1 MEKTLVLIKPDAVK
15 RKLMGEIISVYE
27 KSTLHIKSMKIIK
40 ATNEIAKEHYEE
52 HKEKPF
58 FHELIDYITSGEMCA
73 LIIEGDNAVEEVRKL
88 NGATDPKEAD
98 PSSIR
103 GKYALSKSENCV
115 HASDSIE
122 SAEREI
128 KIWFPE
134 TIVAPFTLNH
144 VGTIAHATD
153 RLILRRFTNDDVEA
167 VYNNWTSDS
176 ELNKYM
182 KRQHHKS
189 IEETKFKINDWVN
202 RYEHKNFYQW
212 AITFKDKDEPIGVIG
227 LSVINES
234 DMCGNFNY
242 VISKKYSGMGLTS
255 EALKTVLKFAFETVG
270 FNRIESYHSVN
281 NPASGKVMI
290 KAGMTLEGLARQKYR
305 SNGGFEDSYMYSI
318 IKEDFK

>member
-1 MEKTLVLIKPDAVK
+1 MEKTLVLIKPDAMN

-27 KSTLHIKSMKIIK
+27 KSNLHIKAMKIIK
-40 ATNEIAKEHYEE
+40 ATNEIAEEHYEE

-58 FHELIDYITSGEMCA
+58 FHELIDYITSGEVCA
-73 LIIEGDNAVEEVRKL
+73 LIVEGDNAVEEVRKL
-88 NGATDPKEAD
+88 NGATDPKNAD

-103 GKYALSKSENCV
+103 GRYALSKSENSV
-115 HASDSIE
+115 HASDSIK

-134 TIVAPFTLNH
+134 AIVSPYTLNH
-144 VGTIAHATD
+144 VGTITLTTD

-167 VYNNWTSDS
+167 VYNNWASDCEIS
-176 ELNKYM
+176 KYM

-189 IEETKFKINDWVN
+189 IEETKLKLYDWVN

-212 AITFKDKDEPIGVIG
+212 AITFKEKNEPIGVIG
-227 LSVINES
+227 LSVVNES
-234 DMCGNFNY
+234 DMCGDFNY
-242 VISKKYSGMGLTS
+242 IISRKYSGLGVTS
-255 EALKTVLKFAFETVG
+255 EALKEVLKLAFETVK

-281 NPASGKVMI
+281 NPASGKVML
-290 KAGMTLEGLARQKYR
+290 KAGMIFEGLARQKYR

-318 IKEDFK
+318 LKEDFK